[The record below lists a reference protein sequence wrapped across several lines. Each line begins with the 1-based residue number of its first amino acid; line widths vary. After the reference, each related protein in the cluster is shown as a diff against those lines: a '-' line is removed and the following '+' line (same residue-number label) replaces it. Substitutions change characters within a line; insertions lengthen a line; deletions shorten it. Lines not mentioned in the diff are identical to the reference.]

1 MKSDKEI
8 LNILRRYKE
17 AKVELKKYLSW
28 IEQIKLEMVLSAQSE
43 RQSNYYRMQ
52 IQGIDNKLKHGN
64 YPTSESL
71 TDEVQTKCNQMTFQ
85 SQQQELN
92 QDNVREF
99 INKYEK
105 MLVQKE
111 QQQHINQ
118 NSGQTLLI
126 NRDSKQ
132 HFGTSTIEDM
142 FKLSQSQQESQ
153 QINQFSYDT
162 SNFGNDHI
170 GGRRQGEN
178 YFNNLQNYSK
188 DYEQEQSLQSSK
200 CFKDY
205 MITQE
210 KVDVSHN
217 QNKQEQKKSF
227 EQFYQEHVEE
237 EINNIQMEIEEMQR
251 FLQRVQTAKDKLTNS
266 FQDLQQIPVINR
278 ESSEKSIQ
286 KVTEDLK
293 LIDIIK
299 QNMIKQ
305 MENNIDSDK
314 LKKLRNMKHQIQL
327 YFNNV
332 EDELLKINE
341 EASVGQ

>member
-8 LNILRRYKE
+8 LKILRRYKE
-17 AKVELKKYLSW
+17 AKIELKKYLSW

-43 RQSNYYRMQ
+43 KQTNYYRMQ
-52 IQGIDNKLKHGN
+52 IQGMDNKFKHGN

-71 TDEVQTKCNQMTFQ
+71 TEEVQIKCNQMTFQ

-105 MLVQKE
+105 MLIQKE
-111 QQQHINQ
+111 QQQQVEQ

-153 QINQFSYDT
+153 QLNQFSYDT
-162 SNFGNDHI
+162 SNFGNDQI
-170 GGRRQGEN
+170 GFKRKGDN
-178 YFNNLQNYSK
+178 FFNNLQNYSK

-205 MITQE
+205 MLTQE
-210 KVDVSHN
+210 KVDIN
-217 QNKQEQKKSF
+217 QNKQQQKKSF
-227 EQFYQEHVEE
+227 EQFYQEHVEG
-237 EINNIQMEIEEMQR
+237 EINNIQMEIEDMQK

-266 FQDLQQIPVINR
+266 FKDLQQIPVINR
-278 ESSEKSIQ
+278 ENSENSIQ

-305 MENNIDSDK
+305 MENNIDQDK

-341 EASVGQ
+341 ETSVIQ